1 MSEVKDFFTRSQIML
16 NFLTAPLSITLV
28 LVFLAGCAGQ
38 PRHHA
43 AASSIDQ
50 EQDTASANV
59 DIGEVRDGDQSLLV
73 EAEMA
78 ARSSVE
84 EDADLDATSD
94 TPLVALIDPELT
106 RPDAEHITVDS
117 NDEEPGEDGIDSS
130 ADAADTMAQDTDA
143 EDASGIVENNL
154 WDRIRQGFSLEDSEE
169 KRTVAEREWYANH
182 QAYLDRTIERAQP
195 YLHLI
200 VEEAERLNVPSEL
213 VLLPIVESAFQPF
226 AYSHG
231 RAAGIWQF
239 IPSTGRLY
247 GLKQNWWYDGR
258 RDIDASTRAALKY
271 LSNLSKSFDNDWL
284 LALAAYNSGQ
294 GTVRNAIKHN
304 LRRGK
309 GTDFW
314 SLNLPRETRA
324 YVPKLLAL
332 RAIINDPE
340 QYGVRLKPIADKPYL
355 TKVDTNTQ
363 IDLALAADLAGI
375 SLEEL
380 YRLNPAFNRW
390 ATAPTGPHNLLVPI
404 DRAEDFNHKLAELP
418 ESERIKWARHKVKSG
433 ENLGLIANKYH
444 TTVNML
450 RQVNKIHGHMI
461 RAGSSLII
469 PVATKKMNN
478 YTLSAMQRRHAIQNT
493 PKHGNKLHYR
503 VRKGDSLWNIARHYG
518 VSVNTL
524 AKWNGIAPRDVLR
537 EGQRLVIWVSYGK
550 TESPTS
556 IQLATSATTQ
566 RINYIVR
573 NGDSLARIS
582 QRFKVKISEL
592 RRWNALPENR
602 YLQPGQRLKLYVDVT
617 RQSENI

>member
-1 MSEVKDFFTRSQIML
+1 MSEVKDFFTRSQIMP

-28 LVFLAGCAGQ
+28 LAFLAGCAAQ

-43 AASSIDQ
+43 AASSVDQ
-50 EQDTASANV
+50 EQNTVSTNV
-59 DIGEVRDGDQSLLV
+59 DIGEVSNRDQSALV
-73 EAEMA
+73 AAEMA
-78 ARSSVE
+78 SSPSDE
-84 EDADLDATSD
+84 EDAEAETDA
-94 TPLVALIDPELT
+94 PLVTLIDPELA
-106 RPDAEHITVDS
+106 RPDAEHITMDNS
-117 NDEEPGEDGIDSS
+117 DEAVSEDRDDAS
-130 ADAADTMAQDTDA
+130 ADADSSNTADTDA
-143 EDASGIVENNL
+143 EDASAIVDNNL
-154 WDRIRQGFSLEDSEE
+154 WDRIRQGFALEDSEE
-169 KRTVAEREWYANH
+169 KRTVAETEWYANH

-294 GTVRNAIKHN
+294 GTVRSAIKHN

-314 SLNLPRETRA
+314 SLSLPRETRA

-332 RAIINDPE
+332 RAIIENPE

-355 TKVDTNTQ
+355 TKVDTSTQ

-404 DRAEDFNHKLAELP
+404 DRAEDFNRKLAELP

-450 RQVNKIHGHMI
+450 RQVNKINGHMI

-469 PVATKKMNN
+469 PVATKNMNS

-493 PKHGNKLHYR
+493 PKNGSKVHYT
-503 VRKGDSLWNIARHYG
+503 VRKGDSLWTISQHYG
-518 VSVNTL
+518 VSVNRL

-537 EGQRLVIWVSYGK
+537 EGQRLVIWVSYVK
-550 TESPTS
+550 TTSPAS
-556 IQLATSATTQ
+556 IQLADSATTQ

-582 QRFKVKISEL
+582 QRFNVKISEL